1 MRRHAKRGMRL
12 VLALL
17 VAGCVPAMAQEMEP
31 RAYSPS
37 PVGTTFFLATY
48 ARSTGGILT
57 DPSLPVDD
65 VEAEV
70 NALALGIGHTFSF
83 FGRSAGV
90 AILQPRA
97 SGHFT
102 GTLNGEDAEASRSG
116 IGDTR
121 LRFSTNI
128 LGGPALTAA
137 EFARRVPR
145 TTLGASITVSA
156 PTGDYHG
163 DKLINIGTNRW
174 AIKPEIGV
182 SHPVGKWSLEATA
195 GTWLFGDNDDFFG
208 GQRREQEPLASLQG
222 HVGYTFRPRLWVAVN
237 AIFYEGG
244 RSTIN
249 GIERD
254 DRQSN
259 TRYGLTLSVP
269 VAGSQ
274 SVKLNWND
282 GASTRFGSDFTTW
295 GVTWQYTRLR

>member
-1 MRRHAKRGMRL
+1 MTHGSSRTL
-12 VLALL
+12 PVVLALL
-17 VAGCVPAMAQEMEP
+17 CAWCVPSAAQEMEP

-37 PVGTTFFLATY
+37 PVGTTFFLATF

-65 VEAEV
+65 VEAGIDTV
-70 NALALGIGHTFSF
+70 ALGIGHTFSF
-83 FGRSAGV
+83 FGRSAGL
-90 AILQPRA
+90 AILQPRS

-121 LRFSTNI
+121 LRFSANI
-128 LGGPALTAA
+128 LGAPALTAA
-137 EFARRVPR
+137 EFARRTPR
-145 TTLGASITVSA
+145 TTLGASLTVSA
-156 PTGDYHG
+156 PTGEYHG
-163 DKLINIGTNRW
+163 DKLVNIGTNRW

-182 SHPVGKWSLEATA
+182 SHPVGNWSLELTA
-195 GTWLFGDNDDFFG
+195 GIWLFEDNDDFFG
-208 GQRREQEPLASLQG
+208 GQRREQEPLASVQA
-222 HVGYTFRPRLWVAVN
+222 HVGYTFRPRLWLAFN
-237 AIFYEGG
+237 AIFYDGG
-244 RSTIN
+244 RSTIE

-259 TRYGLTLSVP
+259 TRYGLTLSLP
-269 VAGSQ
+269 VARSQ
-274 SVKLNWND
+274 SVKLHWND

>member
-1 MRRHAKRGMRL
+1 MTHCSKRTAGL

-17 VAGCVPAMAQEMEP
+17 AAGCAPAMGQEMEP

-37 PVGTTFFLATY
+37 PVGTTFFLATF

-70 NALALGIGHTFSF
+70 DSVALGIGHTFSF
-83 FGRSAGV
+83 FGRSAGL
-90 AILQPRA
+90 ALLQPRA
-97 SGHFT
+97 SGHFS

-116 IGDTR
+116 IADTR
-121 LRFSTNI
+121 LRFSSNI
-128 LGGPALTAA
+128 LGAPALNAA
-137 EFARRVPR
+137 EFARRTPR
-145 TTLGASITVSA
+145 TTLGASLTVSA

-163 DKLINIGTNRW
+163 DKLVNIGTNRW

-195 GTWLFGDNDDFFG
+195 GTWLFEDNDNFFG
-208 GQRREQEPLASLQG
+208 GQRREQEPLASLQA
-222 HVGYTFRPRLWVAVN
+222 HVGYTFRPRLWLAFN
-237 AIFYEGG
+237 AIFYDGG
-244 RSTIN
+244 RTTID

-259 TRYGLTLSVP
+259 TRYGLTMSLP
-269 VAGSQ
+269 AARSQ
-274 SVKLNWND
+274 SVKLHWND

>member
-1 MRRHAKRGMRL
+1 
-12 VLALL
+12 
-17 VAGCVPAMAQEMEP
+17 
-31 RAYSPS
+31 
-37 PVGTTFFLATY
+37 
-48 ARSTGGILT
+48 
-57 DPSLPVDD
+57 
-65 VEAEV
+65 V